1 MKSIVTNN
9 INVHKYDGVAGVIA
23 VTTSNGTVDIAQTV
37 KTQPEPTT
45 PDIIDFNAK
54 KGLFVSEST
63 EIDAG
68 GVPVEGGGIIFVSGG
83 KLKYRGS
90 TGTITTVADA

>member
-9 INVHKYDGVAGVIA
+9 TPGLTVYDGITGDIT
-23 VTTSNGTVDIAQTV
+23 VTTSNGDVDVAQA
-37 KTQPEPTT
+37 PAAPAAT
-45 PDIIDFNAK
+45 PDTLEMNSK
-54 KGLFVSEST
+54 KGIFVSEAT

-68 GVPVEGGGIIFVSGG
+68 GVPVTGGGLIFVSDG